1 MSISDEVAEE
11 IEALQAIFGD
21 DALTRISTDKICM
34 PLSPDPDCEGHRFG
48 VAQLEV
54 TFPMGYPAE
63 ALPRLSVSCGPRLPQ
78 PDRIALQTLADQTA
92 EENSGTISIFLIANA
107 IKEWLQEHTCTEPTP
122 PPTPPAE
129 EVDGDSGSVYPND
142 FDVDSEDLD
151 DEMIQALKEVLVGDS
166 PKLQELREIKK
177 MLGKE
182 QRCALRGML
191 RKLTPSQRD
200 ALVGSDSES
209 NEEEAVPIAKAA
221 AKAAVKLPPAIIE
234 CSAGHEL
241 TAYSSRP
248 PDYKK
253 FDDGDYTCDVCGQD
267 DVYKRGVYHCT
278 KCFANGG
285 KQFDACPSCGIASNS
300 GGKKQKNKGKKK

>member
-21 DALTRISTDKICM
+21 DALTRIAADKICM
-34 PLSPDPDCEGHRFG
+34 PVSPDPDCDGCRFAT
-48 VAQLEV
+48 AQLEV
-54 TFPMGYPAE
+54 TFPVGYPAE
-63 ALPRLSVSCGPRLPQ
+63 ALPALSVSCGPRLSPT
-78 PDRIALQTLADQTA
+78 DCIVLQELADQTA
-92 EENSGTISIFLIANA
+92 EENSGAISIFSVANA
-107 IKEWLQEHTCTEPTP
+107 MKDWLQEHTCTEPTP
-122 PPTPPAE
+122 PQTPPEE
-129 EVDGDSGSVYPND
+129 EVHDGGGD

-166 PKLQELREIKK
+166 PKLQELRDIKK
-177 MLGKE
+177 MQGKE

-191 RKLTPSQRD
+191 RKLTPSQRE

-209 NEEEAVPIAKAA
+209 EEEPITVAKAA
-221 AKAAVKLPPAIIE
+221 AKPAVKLPPATIE
-234 CSAGHEL
+234 CPVGHEL

-267 DVYKRGVYHCT
+267 GVYKRGVYHCT

-285 KQFDACPSCGIASNS
+285 KQFDACPSCGISSSS
-300 GGKKQKNKGKKK
+300 GGKKQKQKGKKR